1 MNASSVNVF
10 KDAIENIPDMN
21 KHILKSRYTLPG
33 PLVWTAIAAMV
44 KQFKLF
50 YMAYKKISKHF
61 TLFTFVCHPLNVE
74 TLRIP
79 SARHCVC

>member
-21 KHILKSRYTLPG
+21 EHILKSRYTLPG
-33 PLVWTAIAAMV
+33 TLVWTAISDMV

-50 YMAYKKISKHF
+50 YMAYKKK
-61 TLFTFVCHPLNVE
+61 ND
-74 TLRIP
+74 
-79 SARHCVC
+79 